1 MLHKETVETGTLDL
15 IHRLMKDEQL
25 KEFTLVG
32 GTALSL
38 QIGHRISVDIDLFNK
53 REFDSE
59 MLQRY
64 LIRKYQAE
72 NFKTGVNSV
81 LCFIENVK
89 VDLIS
94 HRFPDIK
101 PIIIEEEIRMASLED
116 IGAMKLNAITRDGT
130 RFKDFVDMHV
140 LLEHRPLEVYG
151 AAFENKYDNQSRAIA
166 YLCMSYHK
174 DIELDTLKFIG
185 KELTLPLIAERL
197 QQAIYHPTQLF
208 NKYEELSLS
217 KELKRDTRKEQKK
230 EEKLDQEMK
239 QIRQRPDRG
248 RGYRM

>member
-15 IHRLMKDEQL
+15 IHRLMQDEYL

-38 QIGHRISVDIDLFNK
+38 QIGHRMSVDIDLFNK
-53 REFDSE
+53 REFDAE
-59 MLQRY
+59 ALQKY
-64 LIRKYQAE
+64 LTENYQAE
-72 NFKTGVNSV
+72 NFKRGVNSV

-101 PIIIEEEIRMASLED
+101 PMIIEEGIRMASLED

-140 LLEHRPLEVYG
+140 LLAHRPLEVYG
-151 AAFENKYDNQSRAIA
+151 AAFENKYDNLSRAIA
-166 YLCMSYHK
+166 YYCLKYHK
-174 DIELDTLKFIG
+174 DIELDTLKFMG
-185 KELTLPLIAERL
+185 KELTLPVIAERL
-197 QQAIYHPTQLF
+197 QQAVHHPTQLF
-208 NKYEELSLS
+208 NKYVLQLSQP
-217 KELKRDTRKEQKK
+217 KELRQDLR
-230 EEKLDQEMK
+230 EEKKLNKEMK

-248 RGYRM
+248 RGYRML

>member
-15 IHRLMKDEQL
+15 IHRLMQDAHL

-38 QIGHRISVDIDLFNK
+38 QVGHRMSVDIDLFNK
-53 REFDSE
+53 REFDAE
-59 MLQRY
+59 MLQQY
-64 LIRKYQAE
+64 LTEKYRAE

-101 PIIIEEEIRMASLED
+101 PMIIEEGIRMASLED

-166 YLCMSYHK
+166 YLCMKYHK
-174 DIELDTLKFIG
+174 DIELDKLKFMG
-185 KELTLPLIAERL
+185 KELTLSLIAERL
-197 QQAIYHPTQLF
+197 QQSVHYPTLLF
-208 NKYEELSLS
+208 DKYDLELNQSS
-217 KELKRDTRKEQKK
+217 ELKKDIRKEQKLDK
-230 EEKLDQEMK
+230 EIK

>member
-15 IHRLMKDEQL
+15 IHRLMQDENL

-38 QIGHRISVDIDLFNK
+38 QIGHRVSVDIDLFNK

-59 MLQRY
+59 MLQEY
-64 LIRKYQAE
+64 LIQKYQAE

-101 PIIIEEEIRMASLED
+101 PVIIEEGIRMATLED

-130 RFKDFVDMHV
+130 RFKDFVDMHE
-140 LLEHRPLEVYG
+140 LLAHRPLEVYG

-166 YLCMSYHK
+166 YLCMRYHK
-174 DIELDTLKFIG
+174 DIELDSLRFMG

-197 QQAIYHPTQLF
+197 QQAVHNPTQLF
-208 NKYEELSLS
+208 NSYNLELNQSQ
-217 KELKRDTRKEQKK
+217 ELKTDIRQQQ
-230 EEKLDQEMK
+230 KLDKEIR
-239 QIRQRPDRG
+239 QIRQGPNS